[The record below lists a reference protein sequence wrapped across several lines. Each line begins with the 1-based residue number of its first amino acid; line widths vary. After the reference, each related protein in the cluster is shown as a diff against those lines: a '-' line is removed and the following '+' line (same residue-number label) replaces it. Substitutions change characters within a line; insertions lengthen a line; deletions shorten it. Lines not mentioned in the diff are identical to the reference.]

1 MARTCQTFPRSVS
14 RGLCLISVAL
24 LSMIMPSVLP
34 ISVIAAPATPTAGLA
49 FVVRSDLVY
58 ATVNGTPLSLDAW
71 LPEDGRTDRPVVVVV
86 HGGGWIG
93 GDKADEHRQMIATTL
108 AEDGFVV
115 ASVNYSLAPDETF
128 PQPVNDVQ
136 AAIAWLREP
145 AQVASL
151 GIDPTEI
158 AALGDSSGGNLV
170 GLVGSMGEG
179 ARDTG
184 SRVKAVVSLS
194 GPMSFEVD
202 LASGGGA
209 PSVLTYL
216 GCSAADACPNRSL
229 ASPTHYVDATDA
241 AYLLVNGT
249 EDTTVTPLQ
258 VEVMAQALDAAGVE
272 HEDLVIPGPLHG
284 SYLWRDP
291 LVVADVLAFLHA
303 QLGR

>member
-1 MARTCQTFPRSVS
+1 MPRRSLLV
-14 RGLCLISVAL
+14 IST
-24 LSMIMPSVLP
+24 M
-34 ISVIAAPATPTAGLA
+34 VIALFLAPTAVSAQDAPPATPSALA
-49 FVVRSDLVY
+49 YTVRADLVY
-58 ATVNGTPLSLDAW
+58 DTVGGTALSLDAW
-71 LPEDGRTDRPVVVVV
+71 LPEDGSVNRPVVVVV

-108 AEDGFVV
+108 AEAGFVV
-115 ASVNYSLAPDETF
+115 ASVNYSLAPDQIF
-128 PQPVNDVQ
+128 PQPVTDVQ

-145 AQVASL
+145 AQVTAL
-151 GIDPTEI
+151 GIDPTRI

-179 ARDTG
+179 ALDMG

-202 LASGGGA
+202 LASGGGES
-209 PSVLTYL
+209 SVLTYL
-216 GCSAADACPNRSL
+216 GCTDAAQCPNRQL
-229 ASPTHYVDATDA
+229 ASPAYYVDDSDA

-272 HEDLVIPGPLHG
+272 HEDLVIPGALHG
-284 SYLWRDP
+284 SDLWHDP

-303 QLGR
+303 QLGG

>member
-1 MARTCQTFPRSVS
+1 MPRWSLPAIVLMA
-14 RGLCLISVAL
+14 ISL
-24 LSMIMPSVLP
+24 LLAP
-34 ISVIAAPATPTAGLA
+34 AAACAQATPPATPAALA
-49 FVVRSDLVY
+49 YTIRTDLVY
-58 ATVNGTPLSLDAW
+58 DTVGGTALSLDAW
-71 LPEDGRTDRPVVVVV
+71 LPEDGKVNRPVVVVV

-108 AEDGFVV
+108 AEAGFVV
-115 ASVNYSLAPDETF
+115 ASVNYSLAPDQIF
-128 PQPVNDVQ
+128 PQPVSDVQ
-136 AAIAWLREP
+136 TAIAWLRQP
-145 AQVASL
+145 AQVAAL
-151 GIDPTEI
+151 GIDPTKF

-179 ARDTG
+179 SLDTG

-209 PSVLTYL
+209 GSVLTYL
-216 GCSAADACPNRSL
+216 GCTDAAQCPNRQL
-229 ASPTHYVDATDA
+229 ASPTHYVDPSDA

-272 HEDLVIPGPLHG
+272 HEDLVIPGALHG

-303 QLGR
+303 QLGE